1 MEEENKQVVEEK
13 KGLSITA
20 MILGIVSVILC
31 NSIIISVPCAIL
43 AIVFGVKENKK
54 HKNGF
59 AKSGF
64 ILGII
69 SIIFTIVL
77 FAISM
82 SITSSLFD
90 TAKEASDKYKENKKS
105 SIYDTTKESS
115 DNYKQTEKE
124 TDNETEWPD
133 GYVNID
139 GTYVNI
145 YDFMNTAD

>member
-20 MILGIVSVILC
+20 MILGIVSIVLC
-31 NSIIISVPCAIL
+31 KMVFLSVPCAIL
-43 AIVFGVKENKK
+43 AIVFGVIENKK

-90 TAKEASDKYKENKKS
+90 TAKDATNKYKENKKS
-105 SIYDTTKESS
+105 SIYDTAKDAV
-115 DNYKQTEKE
+115 DNYNPVEE
-124 TDNETEWPD
+124 DNEKSNSIIVNGKTYNSVQE
-133 GYVNID
+133 YVDATN
-139 GTYVNI
+139 
-145 YDFMNTAD
+145 

>member
-90 TAKEASDKYKENKKS
+90 TAKDATNKYKENKKS
-105 SIYDTTKESS
+105 SIYDTAKDAV
-115 DNYKQTEKE
+115 DNYNPVEE
-124 TDNETEWPD
+124 DNEKSNSIIVNGKTYNSVQE
-133 GYVNID
+133 YVDATN
-139 GTYVNI
+139 
-145 YDFMNTAD
+145 

>member
-1 MEEENKQVVEEK
+1 MEENKQVVEEK

-69 SIIFTIVL
+69 SIILTIVL
-77 FAISM
+77 FSISM
-82 SITSSLFD
+82 YVTLNSGIFD

-105 SIYDTTKESS
+105 SIYDTAKEST

-124 TDNETEWPD
+124 TDNRTEWPE
-133 GYVNID
+133 GYVNVD
-139 GTYVNI
+139 GTYKNI
-145 YDFMNTAD
+145 LDYMN

>member
-1 MEEENKQVVEEK
+1 MEEENKQITEK

-43 AIVFGVKENKK
+43 AIIFGVRENKK

-59 AKSGF
+59 AKSGL

-69 SIIFTIVL
+69 SIILTIVL
-77 FAISM
+77 FSISM

-90 TAKEASDKYKENKKS
+90 TAKEASE
-105 SIYDTTKESS
+105 
-115 DNYKQTEKE
+115 NYKQTEKK
-124 TDNETEWPD
+124 TENRTELPD
-133 GYVNID
+133 GVVVVN
-139 GTYVNI
+139 GTYKNI
-145 YDFMNTAD
+145 YDYMNTVD